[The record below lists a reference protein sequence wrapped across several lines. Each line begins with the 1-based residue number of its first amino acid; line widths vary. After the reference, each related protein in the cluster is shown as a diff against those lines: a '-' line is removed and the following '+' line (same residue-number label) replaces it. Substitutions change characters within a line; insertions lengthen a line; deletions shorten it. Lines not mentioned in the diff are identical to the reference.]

1 VDAAAGAVVDQARL
15 IDRDGDVLGAGG
27 MAPMAFGIDPRTSPE
42 LSPLT
47 LARGRW
53 PQGAGE
59 VAIDK
64 AAAQDAGYRVGDP
77 IRVATRGPAKEYRIA
92 GLVQL
97 GGAAT
102 LGGATVAMFDL
113 RTAQSLFRKAERLDV
128 VRVTAA
134 DGVNDAQ
141 LLRAIRP
148 ELPPAT
154 QLRTADA
161 QAKAESG
168 DTSEGLGFL
177 RYFLLAF
184 GGVALFVGSFVIA
197 NTLSITIAQRTRE
210 LATLRTLGASRRQ
223 VLTSVVIEAVAVGA
237 LASLAGLFAGLG
249 LARGLSALLGGAG
262 IDLPS
267 SGTVL
272 ATPHDRR
279 QPARRRAH
287 HPRGQRPAGGAGH
300 PRGTDRGGP
309 GRRNPRADAARAL
322 RPAGRARGD
331 RPGGGDASR
340 PASSQVALE
349 AAVSCSPSASARCCC
364 SPASRC
370 WRRGSCGRSRPC
382 SDGRR
387 RTWAARRASSPA
399 ATRCATRAARHRPR
413 RP

>member
-1 VDAAAGAVVDQARL
+1 
-15 IDRDGDVLGAGG
+15 
-27 MAPMAFGIDPRTSPE
+27 MPRTGPE

-47 LARGRW
+47 LVRGRW

-64 AAAQDAGYRVGDP
+64 AAARDAGFRLGDP

-97 GGAAT
+97 GGAAS

-113 RTAQSLFRKAERLDV
+113 RTAQSLFRKAGRLDV

-134 DGVNDAQ
+134 DGVEDAQ
-141 LLRAIRP
+141 LLRTIRP

-161 QAKAESG
+161 QAQAESG

-223 VLTSVVIEAVAVGA
+223 VLTSVVVEAVAGRGA
-237 LASLAGLFAGLG
+237 RVRRRPLRGPRAGAGPQRPAG
-249 LARGLSALLGGAG
+249 RRGHRPALERGGAG
-262 IDLPS
+262 H
-267 SGTVL
+267 
-272 ATPHDRR
+272 AHDRR
-279 QPARRRAH
+279 QPARGRAH
-287 HPRGQRPAGGAGH
+287 HARGQRPAGGAGH
-300 PRGTDRGGP
+300 PRGADRG
-309 GRRNPRADAARAL
+309 RSARA
-322 RPAGRARGD
+322 RP
-331 RPGGGDASR
+331 SR
-340 PASSQVALE
+340 
-349 AAVSCSPSASARCCC
+349 
-364 SPASRC
+364 
-370 WRRGSCGRSRPC
+370 RRGS
-382 SDGRR
+382 
-387 RTWAARRASSPA
+387 RASACRWRSG
-399 ATRCATRAARHRPR
+399 
-413 RP
+413 